1 MKKKVSWAILILVL
15 LGALSFQSCGT
26 THDMKKD
33 CGCPN
38 KI

>member
-1 MKKKVSWAILILVL
+1 MKKKVSFLLLILAL

-26 THDMKKD
+26 THGAKKD